1 MIENFLGFSQREFE
15 EVGNTSNRGLTS
27 VVRITLF
34 RLDKVGTTKVS
45 IKGAGFYIKALND
58 VTFKS
63 FVQAVSAINRY
74 AIASALE
81 TLSLERL
88 KDDGSDDRDHFVLPF
103 FNSLIYKLKR
113 NGKMVLV
120 SDICSVDVLD
130 TIEKAEDEMLRTIK
144 YYLCQ
149 SLGLREPDQYSSKE
163 LYDLCGCT
171 KPIVKDVFTGSVFVF
186 GSNRMGKHFGGAAAF
201 AHAELDYPWGLRR
214 GLNFN
219 KEQTCA
225 AYGIETLDENLE
237 RVEFDD
243 LLNSFIGLIATAK
256 KFPHLCFLLTE
267 VGCGIAGWKSKRV
280 AYAFYLAL
288 KGEAD
293 ILDIN
298 ISIPVSWV
306 SYLYSLPY

>member
-1 MIENFLGFSQREFE
+1 MIENLLGFNQREFF
-15 EVGNTSNRGLTS
+15 EVGNTSNRGLNS
-27 VVRITLF
+27 MVKITLF
-34 RLDKVGTTKVS
+34 RLDKSGKTKVS
-45 IKGAGFYIKALND
+45 IKGNGSYIKALHD
-58 VTFKS
+58 VTFED

-74 AIASALE
+74 AIASALQ

-88 KDDGSDDRDHFVLPF
+88 KDDESDGACRFVIPF
-103 FNSLIYKLKR
+103 FNSPIYKLKR
-113 NGKMVLV
+113 NGNMVLV

-144 YYLCQ
+144 YYLCE

-163 LYDLCGCT
+163 LYDLCRCT
-171 KPIVKDVFTGSVFVF
+171 KPIVKDVFGDSVFVF

-201 AHAELDYPWGLRR
+201 AHAELDYPWGLSS
-214 GLNFN
+214 GLRYKRHDN
-219 KEQTCA
+219 CA

-243 LLNSFIGLIATAK
+243 LLNSFIGLIAIAK
-256 KFPHLCFLLTE
+256 KFPNLCFLLTE